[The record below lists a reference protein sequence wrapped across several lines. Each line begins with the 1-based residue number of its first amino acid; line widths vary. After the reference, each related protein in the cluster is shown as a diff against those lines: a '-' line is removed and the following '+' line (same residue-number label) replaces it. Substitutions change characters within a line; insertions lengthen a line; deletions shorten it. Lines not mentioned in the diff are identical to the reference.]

1 MEPQTTTMS
10 FEEILN
16 SVTTKVYVI
25 SIASSTHV
33 GHPIPYFSGSAR
45 YENSYNGIKTV
56 IDELTKL
63 YYAEVKNFEVPNA
76 NPPKFTVEIKSVV
89 LGDTLYK

>member
-10 FEEILN
+10 FKDMVDI
-16 SVTTKVYVI
+16 VTTKVYVI
-25 SIASSTHV
+25 SLASGASV
-33 GHPIPYFSGSAR
+33 GYPIPNFSGIAR
-45 YENSYNGIKTV
+45 FENSYNGIKTV

-63 YYAEVKNFEVPNA
+63 YYKEYENDGITP
-76 NPPKFTVEIKSVV
+76 NPPKFTVETKSIV

>member
-10 FEEILN
+10 FEEVLN
-16 SVTTKVYVI
+16 RVTTKVYVI
-25 SIASSTHV
+25 SIASGASA
-33 GHPIPYFSGSAR
+33 GYPIPNFSGIAR
-45 YENSYNGIKTV
+45 FENSYNGIKTV

-63 YYAEVKNFEVPNA
+63 YYKEYENDGIIP
-76 NPPKFTVEIKSVV
+76 NPPKFTVETKSIV

>member
-10 FEEILN
+10 FEELLN

-25 SIASSTHV
+25 SIASSTHI
-33 GHPIPYFSGSAR
+33 GYPIPDLSGIAR

-63 YYAEVKNFEVPNA
+63 YYAEVKNFGVPNA